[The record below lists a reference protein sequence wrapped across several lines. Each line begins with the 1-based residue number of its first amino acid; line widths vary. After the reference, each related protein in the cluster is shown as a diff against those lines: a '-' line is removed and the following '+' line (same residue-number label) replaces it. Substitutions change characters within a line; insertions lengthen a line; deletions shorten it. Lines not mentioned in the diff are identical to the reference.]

1 MSHGCIS
8 SFERLCAGVNGEAE
22 RVREL
27 KRADVFIGQGVVCVC
42 VAPAP
47 LVGVDELNH
56 KVRVNHAVLVWQV
69 AALVLTP

>member
-8 SFERLCAGVNGEAE
+8 SFERLCAGVNGEAK

-27 KRADVFIGQGVVCVC
+27 KRADVFIGQGVVRVC

-56 KVRVNHAVLVWQV
+56 QVRINDSVLMR
-69 AALVLTP
+69 